1 MSNLC
6 YTNYTISNYSSIG
19 GNVMFIG
26 NLDLKKIQ
34 KSFNMTDIMK
44 QSQQVQKDDNLL
56 ESHHPYA
63 LEKRLRIALVEG
75 NIEEVEKIGSEYS
88 SYPMPVLCQNN
99 SIRSKK
105 NNMICSCAL
114 ITRVAMQAGL
124 EEKYAYY
131 LSDLYINKIESLEDE
146 EALTYLNAVMIMDF
160 MTQIKSGIVYS
171 KTTTSSLIQNT
182 LSYINQHLYDD
193 LSLTQVA
200 EKLEVNS
207 SYLSRLFK
215 QEVGMPFT
223 EYIHRSRIKKAQH
236 LLLLTDLSIVD
247 ISNRLGYTTQ
257 SHFTKTFKK
266 ICGMTPKQYKQEPI
280 NQLIQTNNRHK

>member
-1 MSNLC
+1 
-6 YTNYTISNYSSIG
+6 
-19 GNVMFIG
+19 MFIG
-26 NLDLKKIQ
+26 NIDLSEIQ
-34 KSFNMTDIMK
+34 KSFNITDIMK
-44 QSQQVQKDDNLL
+44 QTQHVQKDDTLF
-56 ESHHPYA
+56 ETHHPYA
-63 LEKRLRIALVEG
+63 LEKRLNMALIEG
-75 NIEEVEKIGSEYS
+75 NIEEIEKIGHEYS
-88 SYPMPVLCQNN
+88 SYPTPVLCQNN
-99 SIRSKK
+99 TIRSKK

-146 EALTYLNAVMIMDF
+146 DALNYLNAVMLMDF

-171 KTTTSSLIQNT
+171 KTTTSTLIQNT
-182 LSYINQHLYDD
+182 LSYIDQHLYDD

-200 EKLEVNS
+200 DVLESNS

-215 QEVGMPFT
+215 QEVGIPFT
-223 EYIHRSRIKKAQH
+223 EYIHHSRIKKAQH

-247 ISNRLGYTTQ
+247 ISNKLGYTTQ

-266 ICGMTPKQYKQEPI
+266 ICGVTPKQYKQEHVK
-280 NQLIQTNNRHK
+280 QLLQEKDDTNADD